1 MYILVLIAFIIVFAV
16 PPAMNGYLPPA
27 MLIPA
32 AVLYVMIVLL
42 LGVIDSLLS
51 VKKTADGES
60 KPDRRGMIRIVV
72 NLWMITGHTGLV
84 LLGLRDVFNEIGALT
99 AVPLAGDLMA
109 MMPFCCAVAAYWL
122 TEFPVYL
129 HARDRLNSQL
139 VSRGLPPAPAW
150 GLGEYLIF
158 NARHQVL
165 FIVVPVCLITGLS
178 QTAELYLCPLVTE
191 GTPRETVA
199 MLSSLASGG
208 VVFVIA
214 PLLIVRIWKTSPLPR
229 GPLRTE
235 LEEMCLATDV
245 RFLDIL
251 VWESSGAM
259 ANAGAMGIIPQVRYL
274 LVSDAVLQRLG
285 PLEIQAVFAHEL
297 GHVKNHHILYL
308 LLFAISSLLLCA
320 AGGYAVAVALYPLL
334 GIDLSIEV
342 MLLLIITV
350 WFYGFGRISR
360 AFEAQCDAFGAW
372 MAGREPG
379 DDGDRRRITPAG
391 GRTFARALRDIV
403 ELNGMGLRSR
413 NWRHG
418 RAADRV
424 RRVLGW
430 ARAGTSMEEID
441 RGIARIKAWLWIA
454 AAAGI
459 LLTVLMEL
467 SV

>member
-16 PPAMNGYLPPA
+16 PPAMNGHLPSA
-27 MLIPA
+27 MLLPA
-32 AVLYVMIVLL
+32 AVLYVLIVLL
-42 LGVIDSLLS
+42 IGVLDSLLS
-51 VKKTADGES
+51 AKKSKGGKY
-60 KPDRRGMIRIVV
+60 KPDRRGTIRIVV
-72 NLWMITGHTGLV
+72 NLWMITGHAGLV
-84 LLGLRDVFNEIGALT
+84 LFGLRDVCNEIGVLT
-99 AVPLAGDLMA
+99 AVPLAGDLVA
-109 MMPFCCAVAAYWL
+109 MIPFFGGIAAYWL
-122 TEFPVYL
+122 TEYPVYL
-129 HARDRLNSQL
+129 HARDRLNRQL
-139 VSRGLPPAPAW
+139 VLRGLPPAPAW

-165 FIVVPVCLITGLS
+165 FIAVPVCLITGLS

-191 GTPRETVA
+191 GAPRETVA

-214 PLLIVRIWKTSPLPR
+214 PLLIARIWKTSPLPR

-235 LEEMCLATDV
+235 LEEMCRTADV

-251 VWESSGAM
+251 VWESSGAL

-274 LVSDAVLQRLG
+274 LVSDAVLERLG
-285 PLEIQAVFAHEL
+285 PREIRAVFAHEL

-334 GIDLSIEV
+334 GIDLSIEA
-342 MLLLIITV
+342 MLLMIITI
-350 WFYGFGRISR
+350 WFYGFGHISR
-360 AFEAQCDAFGAW
+360 EFEAQCDAFGAW
-372 MAGREPG
+372 MAGQEPA
-379 DDGDRRRITPAG
+379 DDGARDRITPAG
-391 GRTFARALRDIV
+391 GTTFARALRDIV
-403 ELNGMGLRSR
+403 ELNGMGMRSR

-430 ARAGTSMEEID
+430 ARAGTSIAEID
-441 RGIARIKAWLWIA
+441 RGVARIKAWLWVA
-454 AAAGI
+454 AAASI

-467 SV
+467 SM